1 MKHYLVTAFW
11 AGVFLFDITIGLH
24 ESFYI
29 VLLILFIAT
38 GVLTFLYKSFRPVH
52 IAEFIAWVPVLGGF
66 IFIAS
71 GLSTEFFP
79 SFMSQMPVFVY
90 KPYLSWAGFASILAV
105 SFLFSLFGYSVF
117 QTKAIYMNFTAGILA
132 ASLIMVISGT
142 KHAIYLTEPA
152 ALVIVLCLATLAI
165 QFLMSRLSGRK
176 RHVD

>member
-71 GLSTEFFP
+71 GLSTEFLP

-90 KPYLSWAGFASILAV
+90 KPYLSWTGLVSIV
-105 SFLFSLFGYSVF
+105 IISFIFSLFSYSVF
-117 QTKAIYMNFTAGILA
+117 HIKAIYMNFPASILVA
-132 ASLIMVISGT
+132 SSSLIILGT
-142 KHAIYLTEPA
+142 KHVVYIIEPA

-165 QFLMSRLSGRK
+165 QFLMSRLSARK